1 MILRSVFKISW
12 TIKLETIFSD
22 SRRQYANQI
31 LTLMLSLLYS
41 PRKDIL
47 EQVNAS
53 EIFSLHCAVSEHLPA
68 LQAGIDMPKQPVNC
82 ILVEGCEEN
91 MNKMILIFF
100 FTGGREPWNLC
111 QYLNNKMIETY
122 VAKEVESKGMLEQ
135 LVNCIFE
142 GLKEFHCLF

>member
-1 MILRSVFKISW
+1 
-12 TIKLETIFSD
+12 
-22 SRRQYANQI
+22 
-31 LTLMLSLLYS
+31 MLSLLYS

-91 MNKMILIFF
+91 KNKMILIFF
-100 FTGGREPWNLC
+100 FTCRRVILATLYGQIGTNCFRKFFSWIWYIWMSSTSWRKFTNQTHQDLQKSSWSFYTNMQIDIKTGFLANL
-111 QYLNNKMIETY
+111 
-122 VAKEVESKGMLEQ
+122 
-135 LVNCIFE
+135 
-142 GLKEFHCLF
+142 